1 MAGKD
6 TRSRQTASP
15 ARVRES
21 RLRTAPRVETRELPL
36 REPLFLRLAR
46 MLDPADLETALL
58 EEMRARL
65 PQATA
70 MVSLDPGSPEP
81 SRVMDDQGIHRW
93 RQAHRPPRLLA
104 VPLSDLGDASGWIAY
119 LDDAQLRQQKP
130 NAAAHLL
137 EIAAAAAIPARNA
150 RRHADALEL
159 TLRDPLTGLYNRRA
173 YEAFLEREEQRARRG
188 GQSLALILIDLD
200 HFKSLNDTYGHPI
213 GDRAL
218 LLLSQV
224 LLDAVRR
231 SDIVARPGG
240 DEFSIVLPETGAAGA
255 ARIASRIRR
264 RLGETPLICGSGIEP
279 FHLSIS
285 CGIADLDDAR
295 GEAETMIHLA
305 DKALYEAK
313 RSGRNQVLRAA
324 RQ

>member
-1 MAGKD
+1 M
-6 TRSRQTASP
+6 
-15 ARVRES
+15 
-21 RLRTAPRVETRELPL
+21 
-36 REPLFLRLAR
+36 
-46 MLDPADLETALL
+46 
-58 EEMRARL
+58 
-65 PQATA
+65 
-70 MVSLDPGSPEP
+70 
-81 SRVMDDQGIHRW
+81 
-93 RQAHRPPRLLA
+93 LA
-104 VPLSDLGDASGWIAY
+104 VPLSDQGEASGWIAY
-119 LDDAQLRQQKP
+119 LDDAQLRQHKP

-188 GQSLALILIDLD
+188 GQPLSLILIDLD
-200 HFKSLNDTYGHPI
+200 YFKSLNDTYGHPL

-224 LLDAVRR
+224 LVDTVRR

-240 DEFSIVLPETGAAGA
+240 DEFAVVLPEIGAAGA

-264 RLGETPLICGSGIEP
+264 RLVETPLTCGRGIEP
-279 FHLSIS
+279 IQLSIS
-285 CGIADLDDAR
+285 CGIADLDNAR
-295 GEAETMIHLA
+295 GEAEAMIHLA

-313 RSGRNQVLRAA
+313 RSGRNQVLRAT
-324 RQ
+324 RE